1 MTCRANSWHAIG
13 RWLRAGV
20 SPWVMSLARCAGIAA
35 LLAVYADAPAEA
47 KFGRLFFSAD
57 ERRVLDDLR
66 DEPPPPPG
74 PITDP
79 NDRTAVAPVVDVISF
94 DGKVERSGGG
104 GTTIWVNG
112 RPVLTGSKTVEGIS
126 IESSRGTNGE
136 TVFVLPPSDTGRTD
150 FSLKVGQKIA
160 VQSGKVLDSYEARAA
175 EDAESVFAAEKPSAP
190 DPGARSDNSAQEG
203 PGPAPGVPKPPA
215 TN

>member
-1 MTCRANSWHAIG
+1 MICRVAPRQAIR

-35 LLAVYADAPAEA
+35 LLAVYADAPAEE

-66 DEPPPPPG
+66 DEPPQPPP
-74 PITDP
+74 P
-79 NDRTAVAPVVDVISF
+79 TASGKQDVAPVVDVISF

-136 TVFVLPPSDTGRTD
+136 TVFVLPPSDAGRTD

-190 DPGARSDNSAQEG
+190 DPGTGSDDAAQEG
-203 PGPAPGVPKPPA
+203 PGPVPGAPKPPV

>member
-1 MTCRANSWHAIG
+1 
-13 RWLRAGV
+13 
-20 SPWVMSLARCAGIAA
+20 MSLARCAGIAA
-35 LLAVYADAPAEA
+35 LLAIYADAPAEE

-66 DEPPPPPG
+66 DEPPQPVG
-74 PITDP
+74 PKKDP
-79 NDRTAVAPVVDVISF
+79 NDKTAVAPVVDVISF

-104 GTTIWVNG
+104 GTTIWV
-112 RPVLTGSKTVEGIS
+112 
-126 IESSRGTNGE
+126 
-136 TVFVLPPSDTGRTD
+136 PSDAGRTD

-175 EDAESVFAAEKPSAP
+175 EDAESVFAVEKPSAP
-190 DPGARSDNSAQEG
+190 DPAAGSDDAPQEG
-203 PGPAPGVPKPPA
+203 PGPSPGAPKPPA

>member
-1 MTCRANSWHAIG
+1 
-13 RWLRAGV
+13 
-20 SPWVMSLARCAGIAA
+20 MSLARCAGIAA

-66 DEPPPPPG
+66 DEPPAPPP
-74 PITDP
+74 P
-79 NDRTAVAPVVDVISF
+79 TASGKQDVAPVVDVISF

-136 TVFVLPPSDTGRTD
+136 TVFVLPPSDAGRTD

-175 EDAESVFAAEKPSAP
+175 ED
-190 DPGARSDNSAQEG
+190 
-203 PGPAPGVPKPPA
+203 
-215 TN
+215 

>member
-20 SPWVMSLARCAGIAA
+20 SPWVMSLARCAGIAV

-47 KFGRLFFSAD
+47 KFGQLFFSAD

-175 EDAESVFAAEKPSAP
+175 EDAESVFAE
-190 DPGARSDNSAQEG
+190 
-203 PGPAPGVPKPPA
+203 KPPA
-215 TN
+215 GAAANPDGDKPSDDAGDSGAPAPTPGS

>member
-1 MTCRANSWHAIG
+1 MICRANPWHAIG
-13 RWLRAGV
+13 GWLRARV
-20 SPWVMSLARCAGIAA
+20 SPWVVSLARCAGIAA
-35 LLAVYADAPAEA
+35 LLAVYADAPAEER
-47 KFGRLFFSAD
+47 FGRLFFSAD

-66 DEPPPPPG
+66 DEPPPPPPPPTGSG
-74 PITDP
+74 PD
-79 NDRTAVAPVVDVISF
+79 VAPVVDVISF

-104 GTTIWVNG
+104 TTTIWVNG

-136 TVFVLPPSDTGRTD
+136 TVFVLPPSDAGRTD

-175 EDAESVFAAEKPSAP
+175 EDAESVFAE
-190 DPGARSDNSAQEG
+190 
-203 PGPAPGVPKPPA
+203 KPPA
-215 TN
+215 GAAANPDGDKPSDDAGDSGAPAPTPGS

>member
-1 MTCRANSWHAIG
+1 
-13 RWLRAGV
+13 
-20 SPWVMSLARCAGIAA
+20 MSLARCAGIAA
-35 LLAVYADAPAEA
+35 LLAIYADAPAEE

-66 DEPPPPPG
+66 DEPPQPVG
-74 PITDP
+74 PKKDP
-79 NDRTAVAPVVDVISF
+79 NDKTAVAPVVDVISF

-136 TVFVLPPSDTGRTD
+136 TVFVLPPSDAGRTD

-175 EDAESVFAAEKPSAP
+175 EDAESVFAVEKPSAP
-190 DPGARSDNSAQEG
+190 DPAAGSDDAPQEG
-203 PGPAPGVPKPPA
+203 PGPSPGAPKPPA